1 MKTIII
7 ILRLYVAI
15 ALILAFTQCSEELE
29 FDENGITMVT
39 VVDEW
44 TGDPIPNASV
54 KVYNHEDDWAFEEN
68 LIKTLTTNAD
78 GQVKLKELNDGDYYL
93 DVIKDDMTNWQNPRG
108 IQVYKGDI
116 NIDNIAIA
124 HNFNYIISSAKG
136 KDWKITNVYDEFD
149 NDISDD
155 PAHSCMIG
163 NVAHFEKAGYYTMD
177 DDTDRCDNL
186 PQFREASWWGYGQN
200 LSLLI
205 NGVDVKDYF
214 VHTFQEDHFILIDY
228 SGDELIKFRYEQI

>member
-7 ILRLYVAI
+7 ILRIYVAI
-15 ALILAFTQCSEELE
+15 ALILAFAQCSGELE
-29 FDENGITMVT
+29 FDEQGITMVT
-39 VVDEW
+39 IVDEW
-44 TGDPIPNASV
+44 TWEPVPNASV
-54 KVYNHEDDWAFEEN
+54 KVYKHEDDWAFEEN

-116 NIDNIAIA
+116 NIDNIAIS

-136 KDWKITNVYDEFD
+136 KDWEITNVYDEFD

-155 PAHSCMIG
+155 PDHSCMIG

-177 DDTDRCDNL
+177 DGTDRCANL

-214 VHTFQEDHFILIDY
+214 VHTFHEDHFILIDY
-228 SGDELIKFRYEQI
+228 SGDELIKFRYERI